1 MARTTEEVS
10 NFVSRLHSQTISQR
24 LGTALNIDVKTVGAK
39 PILRDYFNFCMFVRW
54 AYCNRMHLFAVTARP
69 PAGFQN
75 AEYGDAFEPKFIE
88 SAKRAASFR

>member
-54 AYCNRMHLFAVTARP
+54 AYCNRAGYQKYHSLLFKIEAH
-69 PAGFQN
+69 GKN
-75 AEYGDAFEPKFIE
+75 ACTFLP
-88 SAKRAASFR
+88 